1 MLQAERVMSGNR
13 IDIYFLT
20 GDPRCTAEAGLEAW
34 TRGRTNSADV
44 VEDFLERLRFIADH
58 GEATRSDWFGS
69 MKGRPRIWAVR
80 KARLRLCGF
89 MVDDCL
95 YLCAPMTPARDRA
108 GPISACWIVRRTFG
122 MSGTTSGR
130 ACRPTGAHGDG

>member
-1 MLQAERVMSGNR
+1 MAFGGQSMLQAERVMSGNR
-13 IDIYFLT
+13 IHIYFLT

-34 TRGRTNSADV
+34 TRGRKNSADV

-58 GEATRSDWFGS
+58 GEATRSDWFES

-80 KARLRLCGF
+80 KARLRLYGF

-95 YLCAPMTPARDRA
+95 YLCTHDPCKRQNRADQRVLDRTEELRDE
-108 GPISACWIVRRTFG
+108 WDDQW
-122 MSGTTSGR
+122 SGV
-130 ACRPTGAHGDG
+130 